1 VAYQSDELGS
11 SQVYV
16 KPSPVLD
23 ARYQVSL
30 ELGNQP
36 VWSRDGTRL
45 YYLDGSLLMSASL
58 GFSPAFTVTRR
69 DTVIASGVEP
79 GFGYHANYDV
89 SPDGSAFAY
98 VRSGAAGAPIIVVH
112 DWKYELRA
120 RAREAA
126 R

>member
-1 VAYQSDELGS
+1 LG
-11 SQVYV
+11 
-16 KPSPVLD
+16 
-23 ARYQVSL
+23 
-30 ELGNQP
+30 LGLGPDQECL
-36 VWSRDGTRL
+36 SAGQGLAHGRL
-45 YYLDGSLLMSASL
+45 VRPLAAGGSASL
-58 GFSPAFTVTRR
+58 AFSPAFTVTRR
-69 DTVIASGVEP
+69 DRVIAGGVEP